1 MVMWTA
7 RIVLV
12 WIWVSPLAWSLG
24 PSTSSRLG
32 LPLWSSLAK
41 TLISDHLLEP
51 RDSLSSALRLCAEG
65 RTLFLLVPWVLATP
79 FPASSLDVWI
89 RNILVR
95 SGSLPEDIRVH
106 PKRVSSAIG
115 SPGFPILGVVSVLIL
130 AYSLVPRIQWTGNSL
145 FNSTSSI
152 STPLRWSY
160 FAKMSLYQGL
170 VRVSNTPRS
179 PLLSLRGWKFLERF
193 SISTSRFRF
202 LCLLFAWAFRSF
214 WTLSALAVYLFD
226 QVRLLTR
233 FRIQCPVA
241 HGTEYHKL

>member
-7 RIVLV
+7 RIVLL

-32 LPLWSSLAK
+32 LPLWSSLAE
-41 TLISDHLLEP
+41 TLVLDHLLEP
-51 RDSLSSALRLCAEG
+51 RDSLSSALRLCVEG
-65 RTLFLLVPWVLATP
+65 RNLFLLVPWVVATP
-79 FPASSLDVWI
+79 FPASSLDVWV

-95 SGSLPEDIRVH
+95 SCSLPEDIRVH
-106 PKRVSSAIG
+106 PKCVSSAIG

-179 PLLSLRGWKFLERF
+179 PLLSLCASENFPRGFQSPRLDFYFFVCCLHERF
-193 SISTSRFRF
+193 DPSELFPHWLFTYST
-202 LCLLFAWAFRSF
+202 
-214 WTLSALAVYLFD
+214 
-226 QVRLLTR
+226 
-233 FRIQCPVA
+233 
-241 HGTEYHKL
+241 K

>member
-1 MVMWTA
+1 M
-7 RIVLV
+7 
-12 WIWVSPLAWSLG
+12 
-24 PSTSSRLG
+24 
-32 LPLWSSLAK
+32 
-41 TLISDHLLEP
+41 
-51 RDSLSSALRLCAEG
+51 
-65 RTLFLLVPWVLATP
+65 LATP
-79 FPASSLDVWI
+79 FPASSLDAWV

-95 SGSLPEDIRVH
+95 SCSLPEDIRVH

-179 PLLSLRGWKFLERF
+179 PLLSLCLVKISREVFNHHVWI
-193 SISTSRFRF
+193 SISLSVVCMSVSILLNSFRTGCLPIRPSKAADAYEFPAPVSSSARHRIPQTS
-202 LCLLFAWAFRSF
+202 
-214 WTLSALAVYLFD
+214 T
-226 QVRLLTR
+226 TTT
-233 FRIQCPVA
+233 
-241 HGTEYHKL
+241 G

>member
-1 MVMWTA
+1 M
-7 RIVLV
+7 
-12 WIWVSPLAWSLG
+12 
-24 PSTSSRLG
+24 
-32 LPLWSSLAK
+32 
-41 TLISDHLLEP
+41 
-51 RDSLSSALRLCAEG
+51 
-65 RTLFLLVPWVLATP
+65 LATP
-79 FPASSLDVWI
+79 FPASSLDAWV

-95 SGSLPEDIRVH
+95 SCSLPEDIRVH

-179 PLLSLRGWKFLERF
+179 PLLSLCAGENFSRGFQSARPDFDFFVCCLYERF
-193 SISTSRFRF
+193 DPSELFPHWLFTYST
-202 LCLLFAWAFRSF
+202 
-214 WTLSALAVYLFD
+214 
-226 QVRLLTR
+226 
-233 FRIQCPVA
+233 
-241 HGTEYHKL
+241 K

>member
-1 MVMWTA
+1 MVF
-7 RIVLV
+7 R
-12 WIWVSPLAWSLG
+12 S
-24 PSTSSRLG
+24 SSRLG

-41 TLISDHLLEP
+41 TFVLDHLLEP
-51 RDSLSSALRLCAEG
+51 RDSLSSALRLCVEG
-65 RTLFLLVPWVLATP
+65 RTLFLLVPWVLGTP
-79 FPASSLDVWI
+79 FPASSLDVWV

-106 PKRVSSAIG
+106 PKRVSSAIR

-179 PLLSLRGWKFLERF
+179 PLLSLCENFSRGFQLARPDFDFFVCCLHERF
-193 SISTSRFRF
+193 DPSELFPHWLFTYST
-202 LCLLFAWAFRSF
+202 
-214 WTLSALAVYLFD
+214 
-226 QVRLLTR
+226 
-233 FRIQCPVA
+233 
-241 HGTEYHKL
+241 K